1 MSITREEKKEK
12 TRKAILKA
20 AVRLFDQKGYEKTS
34 IEELAREAGVGKGTI
49 YTYFQTKTQIFY
61 AFCEE
66 QLEFVHAELASKTDP
81 HAPIIEQIMTVFM
94 GEFIHVTQNKEF
106 GRFFMQQV
114 LFPEDRDKESHE
126 EVDNQWLE
134 LLFSIFSRA
143 QKKNELRQDIEL
155 LYLAGH
161 FYALY
166 IMVVSS
172 WYSGRIE
179 TDEVAPGMRLLFE
192 QALEGLAPTST
203 SKLQ

>member
-12 TRKAILKA
+12 TRKAIIKA

-49 YTYFQTKTQIFY
+49 YTYFQTKDQIFY

-81 HAPIIEQIMTVFM
+81 NAPIIEQIMTVFM

-114 LFPEDRDKESHE
+114 LFPENKDSTHE
-126 EVDNQWLE
+126 EVDSKWLE
-134 LLFSIFSRA
+134 LLFSLLEKA
-143 QKKNELRQDIEL
+143 QQRNELRKDIDL

-166 IMVVSS
+166 ILVVSS
-172 WYSGRIE
+172 WYTGRIE
-179 TDEVAPGMRLLFE
+179 TEEVGPGMQLLFE
-192 QALEGLAPTST
+192 QALEGLAPVST
-203 SKLQ
+203 IKMQ

>member
-12 TRKAILKA
+12 TRKAILRA

-81 HAPIIEQIMTVFM
+81 NAPIIEQIMTIFM

-126 EVDNQWLE
+126 EVDNQWLD

-172 WYSGRIE
+172 WYSGRVE
-179 TDEVAPGMRLLFE
+179 TEEVAPGMRLLFE
-192 QALEGLAPTST
+192 QALEGLAPTSS
-203 SKLQ
+203 SKMQ

>member
-12 TRKAILKA
+12 TRKAILRA

-179 TDEVAPGMRLLFE
+179 TEEVAPGMRLLFE
-192 QALEGLAPTST
+192 QALEGLAPTSI
-203 SKLQ
+203 SKMQ

>member
-12 TRKAILKA
+12 TRKAIIKA

-49 YTYFQTKTQIFY
+49 YTYFQTKDQIFY

-81 HAPIIEQIMTVFM
+81 NAPIIEQIMTVYM
-94 GEFIHVTQNKEF
+94 GEFIHVTQSKEF
-106 GRFFMQQV
+106 GRFFMQHV
-114 LFPEDRDKESHE
+114 LFPENVDSTHE
-126 EVDNQWLE
+126 EVDNKWLE
-134 LLFSIFSRA
+134 LLFSLLEKA
-143 QKKNELRQDIEL
+143 QQRNELRKDIDL

-166 IMVVSS
+166 VLVVSS
-172 WYSGRIE
+172 WYTGRIE
-179 TDEVAPGMRLLFE
+179 TEEVGPGMRLLFE
-192 QALEGLAPTST
+192 QALEGLAPVST
-203 SKLQ
+203 TKMQ